1 VKKYANKYIWWFS
14 SKIKHRMVI
23 KADLVEKAPPSF
35 GCWWIAASHLNTQ
48 METYPHIK
56 RLVELAPIMMDMIVL
71 TVGISLVNKY
81 HNNDRCA
88 HTYIYNYIYIYA

>member
-1 VKKYANKYIWWFS
+1 
-14 SKIKHRMVI
+14 MVI

-35 GCWWIAASHLNTQ
+35 GCWWIAASHINTQ

-56 RLVELAPIMMDMIVL
+56 RLVELAPIMMDMFVL

-88 HTYIYNYIYIYA
+88 HIYIYNYIYIYA